1 MIPALALALAL
12 SAPTDPPAKLVDGGV
27 CTGLAWVAVPADA
40 TATVSE
46 GPDYTV
52 YYVDRGT
59 TAVFG
64 VYVGGFPMVS
74 ADAGKTL
81 VEIDGLTVRPSHKGA
96 TFQGYIV
103 GNADYL
109 KNHFF
114 GAAFKDDAGDAAFFR
129 RALFGKAAAAKCN
142 PTTGAS
148 K

>member
-1 MIPALALALAL
+1 MILAIALAFALP
-12 SAPTDPPAKLVDGGV
+12 APTKLVEGGL
-27 CTGLAWVAVPADA
+27 CTGLAWVAVPTDA

-46 GPDYTV
+46 GPDFTV
-52 YYVDRGT
+52 YYVDRGA
-59 TAVFG
+59 TALFG
-64 VYVGGFPMVS
+64 VYVGGYPMVS
-74 ADAGKTL
+74 ADTGKTL
-81 VEIDGLTVRPSHKGA
+81 VEIDGLAVRPSHRGA
-96 TFQGYIV
+96 TFQGYVV

-142 PTTGAS
+142 PSSGAS